1 MTAAPLQATAKHTP
15 KQKRD
20 LRLESLSFNNGL
32 SIIMESNKMRRDEQ
46 MKGLKGHC

>member
-1 MTAAPLQATAKHTP
+1 MTAAPLQATP
-15 KQKRD
+15 KQKHD